1 MEILF
6 WVFVSIVFY
15 TYIGYGLLLWCLVK
29 IKELFIPYKVAVLP
43 ETLPPI
49 TLLIAAYNEED
60 YVEDKMQN
68 CKEFD
73 YPENKVTILWV
84 TDGSNDRTNE
94 LLEQYPDVKIC
105 FQPERRGKTAA
116 LNRGITFVRDSFV
129 FFSDANSML
138 NKGALKEIIAR
149 FSDPKV
155 GCVSGEKRIDSQG
168 DDEVSSKGE
177 GVYWRYESKL
187 KELDSRLYSVVG
199 AAGEAFAIRTELYEQ
214 LPEDTLLDDFM
225 LSMRIT
231 QKGYRNAYCPQAYA
245 VEGGSLDMT
254 EEGKRKVR
262 IAAGGLQ
269 SVWRLRSLLN
279 IFRFGFLSFQYISH
293 RVLRWTITP
302 FLLLFLPLITIFLCL
317 KENLFIYFSFLAVQ
331 LIFCLFAMLGNIYG
345 KKYKLF
351 YIPYYFLFMNLN
363 VFKGIVYIIK
373 RKNKSG
379 AWEKSKRR

>member
-116 LNRGITFVRDSFV
+116 LNRGITFVQDSFV